1 MRLAL
6 VLAGAGSLALAACT
20 PAPETPA
27 PASASQ
33 PPVEAEAAQAEAPGA
48 KVRGEAT
55 WSGLDAPETARL
67 IIEVRDVTRTADVND
82 LVLKEEFA
90 VAGGSPAAFSASIP
104 AYDLIPEGNLVL
116 RARLQD
122 GYAIL
127 LASDGDID
135 IADTGET
142 AGLQVPLFNPEDLAR
157 GRAGQMITPAGASYT
172 CGGETLIIAVE
183 AGAAYVTFGDGTS
196 VRLDKLATG
205 AGAATQF
212 SNGRFV
218 VEQGADEYGA
228 PVLKFGR
235 GRATPLPC
243 TAG

>member
-6 VLAGAGSLALAACT
+6 VFAGAGSLALAACT

-27 PASASQ
+27 PATSSK
-33 PPVEAEAAQAEAPGA
+33 PPVEAEAAQTASGA
-48 KVRGEAT
+48 AVRGEAI
-55 WSGLDAPETARL
+55 WSGLDVPETARL

-82 LVLKEEFA
+82 LVLREEFA
-90 VAGGSPAAFSASIP
+90 VPGGAPAAFSASIP
-104 AYDLIPEGNLVL
+104 DHDLIPEGNLVL

-142 AGLQVPLFNPEDLAR
+142 AGLQVPLFNPEDLA
-157 GRAGQMITPAGASYT
+157 GARAGQMITPSGASYT
-172 CGGETLIIAVE
+172 CGGQTLIIAVE

-196 VRLDKLATG
+196 VRLDKLNEVVG
-205 AGAATQF
+205 GAAQF

-218 VEQGADEYGA
+218 VEQAGAG
-228 PVLKFGR
+228 LRFGR
-235 GRATPLPC
+235 GRAVPQPC
-243 TAG
+243 TEN